1 MYHYW
6 VPVPKGLWYI
16 YNGETL
22 RIPANGLYDLLTGEF
37 ARGYEYGDTL
47 VYPDAA
53 TDKKAYN
60 NKVNNQLIFLKN

>member
-22 RIPANGLYDLLTGEF
+22 RIPANGLYDLLTGNF
-37 ARGYEYGDTL
+37 ARGYEYGDDL
-47 VYPDAA
+47 NDYGIKWPPSVAHDSARLFEV
-53 TDKKAYN
+53 DG
-60 NKVNNQLIFLKN
+60 

>member
-22 RIPANGLYDLLTGEF
+22 RIPANGLYDLLTGNF
-37 ARGYEYGDTL
+37 ARGYEYGDDL
-47 VYPDAA
+47 
-53 TDKKAYN
+53 N
-60 NKVNNQLIFLKN
+60 NYGVKWPPSVAHDSAKLFEVDG